1 MFAPISA
8 IMGVDWADC
17 REVGRLIGIKVFTSE
32 ILGFQELGK
41 SIRDGNLSVSKCYM
55 LFREV

>member
-1 MFAPISA
+1 
-8 IMGVDWADC
+8 MGVDWADC

-41 SIRDGNLSVSKCYM
+41 SIRDGNLSVSICYM